1 MLYNCMRSFILK
13 YGIVLDLQM
22 ILHTDLEQAVDAWI
36 TAWALSRSRGHNL
49 FERIPW
55 FFQGTPVKKYLID

>member
-13 YGIVLDLQM
+13 YIVLELQM

-36 TAWALSRSRGHNL
+36 TAWALIVQAFYDMTLNKLQQKL
-49 FERIPW
+49 FLL
-55 FFQGTPVKKYLID
+55 F